1 MRAPRIIR
9 YRDLTAV
16 PWRNGLGITREIA
29 LEPAAKLGAG
39 FRFRLSRAVIDAQA
53 AFSNYPGV
61 RRWLLLARGGALEL
75 RFDGR
80 PSHQLERVG
89 EFCAFSG
96 DDVVEGV
103 PLDGSSEDFNLMLG
117 DPALDAELL
126 VRPMVG
132 SMILH
137 QPAGQ
142 WLMFHVLD
150 GHAHVQGQNG
160 VLSMGDTVLAHP
172 EAEDRIAARID
183 GGGLALI
190 VHIAPRA

>member
-1 MRAPRIIR
+1 VNAARIIR

-16 PWRNGLGITREIA
+16 PWKNGLGITREIA
-29 LEPAAKLGAG
+29 LEPAANLGAG
-39 FRFRLSRAVIDAQA
+39 FRFRLSRAVIEAQA

-75 RFDGR
+75 RFDGL
-80 PSHQLERVG
+80 PSRQLDRIG
-89 EFCAFSG
+89 EFCAFNG

-103 PLDGSSEDFNLMLG
+103 PLDGSSEDFNLMIG

-142 WLMFHVLD
+142 WLVFHVLD
-150 GHAHVQGQNG
+150 GHAHVQDQNG
-160 VLSMGDTVLAHP
+160 VLSMGDTLLARP
-172 EAEDRIAARID
+172 EMEDRIAARVD

-190 VHIAPRA
+190 LRIAPRA